1 MATMARARRC
11 FIITVHAFSITNNN
25 YYNTVHG
32 IIGEEMSE
40 IQLMKMT
47 KNQLFD
53 LLSGHGKK
61 VSNKSIL
68 KGDLVKLI
76 IREGFNKPHDDD

>member
-1 MATMARARRC
+1 
-11 FIITVHAFSITNNN
+11 
-25 YYNTVHG
+25 
-32 IIGEEMSE
+32 MSE

-61 VSNKSIL
+61 ASNKNIL
-68 KGDLVKLI
+68 KSDLVKLI
-76 IREGFNKPHDDD
+76 IREGFNKPHDDNEASLLLS